1 MHYLYL
7 CTRGNQ
13 YNIFYMRKVLLSLL
27 LVASVSAAKA
37 SNTLTVL
44 AIDGSEAAKYDVD
57 ATQRV
62 DLTNPDSVII
72 VMADG
77 TTAAFSADQYPRL
90 RFTKVATAIQAPTA
104 ATRSGQLRAWA
115 DGNTLFVAGTTA
127 GERIGLFTIG
137 GARIANGATVDGIT
151 RVNVGQLP
159 KGVYV
164 VKAGKQAVKII
175 KR

>member
-1 MHYLYL
+1 
-7 CTRGNQ
+7 
-13 YNIFYMRKVLLSLL
+13 MRKVLLSLL

-44 AIDGSEAAKYDVD
+44 ALDGSEAAKYDVD

-77 TTAAFSADQYPRL
+77 TTAVFSAEAYPRL
-90 RFTKVATAIQAPTA
+90 RFTKVATAIQTPTT
-104 ATRSGQLRAWA
+104 ATQSGKLRAWA
-115 DGNTLFVAGTTA
+115 DGNTLFVADTTA
-127 GERIGLFTIG
+127 GDRIGVFTIG

-159 KGVYV
+159 KGIYV